1 MISPVIDLPWW
12 GYVLV
17 ALGITHI
24 TIVSVTVFL
33 HRHQAHSALDMHPVL
48 SHLFRFWLWLTTG
61 IVTKEWVAVHR
72 KHHAKVES
80 DEDPHSPQVH
90 GINAVLWGG
99 LILYRRGARTP
110 GILDAYGKGTPDD
123 WLERH
128 LYAKRS
134 NYGITALLLINLAL
148 FGIGPGL
155 AIWVAQM
162 LWIPFWAAG
171 VINGIGH
178 FFGYRNYELPDE
190 SRNIVPWGVIIGG
203 EELHNNH
210 HAFAG
215 SAQFSTRPWEVDLGW
230 QYIRLLALIG
240 MIKVRRKLPVLSYN
254 CERDG
259 IDSEAAKAFVTNRFD
274 VVANYAR
281 EVLKNVYYE
290 ELRSA
295 TGEYRKK
302 VRRVRRLMMSEKS
315 RLSVRGY
322 DRLQS
327 LLQSNKRLSKAYA
340 MKESLHSIALRSSV
354 SYESLRQSLEDWCR
368 SAEESGIE
376 SLMQFSMRLRSCTT
390 T

>member
-1 MISPVIDLPWW
+1 MYSSRW
-12 GYVLV
+12 GSRTLQSFR
-17 ALGITHI
+17 LRSSFT
-24 TIVSVTVFL
+24 VTK
-33 HRHQAHSALDMHPVL
+33 RIQRWICNPVL
-48 SHLFRFWLWLTTG
+48 SHLFRFWLWLTTV

-155 AIWVAQM
+155 AIWVTQM

-215 SAQFSTRPWEVDLGW
+215 SGTVLDSTVGSRSW
-230 QYIRLLALIG
+230 LAVHSVAGFNRHDQSTSKIARAILQLR
-240 MIKVRRKLPVLSYN
+240 KRRH
-254 CERDG
+254 
-259 IDSEAAKAFVTNRFD
+259 RF
-274 VVANYAR
+274 
-281 EVLKNVYYE
+281 
-290 ELRSA
+290 
-295 TGEYRKK
+295 
-302 VRRVRRLMMSEKS
+302 
-315 RLSVRGY
+315 
-322 DRLQS
+322 
-327 LLQSNKRLSKAYA
+327 
-340 MKESLHSIALRSSV
+340 
-354 SYESLRQSLEDWCR
+354 
-368 SAEESGIE
+368 
-376 SLMQFSMRLRSCTT
+376 
-390 T
+390 